1 MRRFVV
7 LFLVPFLSVF
17 LLACDNNC
25 PDDCRDSFY
34 PVISEESKSVVLINE
49 TVDVSADGHKAYK
62 LDAQP
67 CDDNCLDDCRD
78 GFYPVISEESKSVV
92 LINKTVDVSADG
104 HKAYKLD
111 AQRDYY
117 FRIDIV
123 ADSDVSVWVMSEDE
137 YSHFKKGESFNY
149 VSSASREKV
158 MRFSYDLKD
167 VYGSYYLVLDDGLH
181 YQSPCWAELRVS
193 MLENDK

>member
-25 PDDCRDSFY
+25 PDDCGDGFY
-34 PVISEESKSVVLINE
+34 SAISESSKSVVLVDE

-62 LDAQP
+62 LDAQRGY
-67 CDDNCLDDCRD
+67 C
-78 GFYPVISEESKSVV
+78 
-92 LINKTVDVSADG
+92 
-104 HKAYKLD
+104 
-111 AQRDYY
+111 
-117 FRIDIV
+117 FRIDI
-123 ADSDVSVWVMSEDE
+123 ASASDVSVWVMPEDE

-181 YQSPCWAELRVS
+181 YQSPCWTELRVS
-193 MLENDK
+193 MLERSEESSFD